1 MAHLVLLYN
10 ETSSVLGTQGAL
22 QQAKSAVSKGLKYQ
36 PKKYQDVFIFLMIE
50 VTKLTLYVTLRRV
63 FEQEDL
69 WASNPK

>member
-1 MAHLVLLYN
+1 
-10 ETSSVLGTQGAL
+10 
-22 QQAKSAVSKGLKYQ
+22 LKYQ
-36 PKKYQDVFIFLMIE
+36 PKKYQNVFIFLMIE